1 MGKGIFKTVSD
12 VLFGSDSSNPSVQ
25 TSFSNKT
32 EQVYNLLNE
41 TLTNIETS
49 IESTTTAS
57 NTVGRVNVVA
67 TKGSKIKIDL
77 NQNANVQAAQTYMSM
92 IDKIMNSDADTD
104 VALDALMNVAQ
115 AVKNDG
121 NIAQSQE
128 TAAANIS
135 LENSNTTNIS
145 NIQKLNQALKLAV
158 ATCAVNN
165 FEGGNFLADDNSDI
179 DFKLNQQAESISSN
193 LLDLVTNEK
202 STLKGSQ
209 KEQMKNDIIA
219 DNKAEGRGII
229 AGIGNEIGETT
240 RKISGDVADTAQ
252 KMSED
257 TSSVFK
263 TTGIALIAA
272 IAIPIIIIL
281 VIAFVLIYNTVKNN
295 KNRRTYSD
303 SDSDDS
309 DDDYDNSDEDYSDDN
324 SDE

>member
-1 MGKGIFKTVSD
+1 
-12 VLFGSDSSNPSVQ
+12 
-25 TSFSNKT
+25 
-32 EQVYNLLNE
+32 
-41 TLTNIETS
+41 
-49 IESTTTAS
+49 
-57 NTVGRVNVVA
+57 
-67 TKGSKIKIDL
+67 
-77 NQNANVQAAQTYMSM
+77 
-92 IDKIMNSDADTD
+92 
-104 VALDALMNVAQ
+104 
-115 AVKNDG
+115 
-121 NIAQSQE
+121 
-128 TAAANIS
+128 
-135 LENSNTTNIS
+135 LENSNTTHVS

-165 FEGGNFLADDNSDI
+165 FEGGNFMADDHSDI

-219 DNKAEGRGII
+219 DNKAEGRGIV

-240 RKISGDVADTAQ
+240 RKISGDVANTAQ

-272 IAIPIIIIL
+272 IAIPIIIIIL

-295 KNRRTYSD
+295 KNRRSYSD
-303 SDSDDS
+303 SDSDSDDYYDS
-309 DDDYDNSDEDYSDDN
+309 DSDSDSDE
-324 SDE
+324 